1 MNFVISSFFPIIYGA
16 AFAVF
21 VALAAYLVGNA
32 KSQANPR
39 KFLGAAIIAILFGFG
54 IQFFEAKR
62 VSGAQESAAET
73 TGLMKLLDLT
83 CKTAK
88 KDGEDATDLAS
99 TSSPSSARLIAMA
112 CETSQAAKT
121 IKSAADNPMLENLA
135 LLITL
140 TCSTFAG
147 ALASVAITNR
157 AKFQHDSE
165 IDRINAELTG
175 VAATEKWLK
184 EQIGLHTHQQD
195 TATKAHD
202 QAGILLAKQ
211 ALAAAD
217 SLWEKNLERRH
228 ELEQELEQLQ
238 EKT

>member
-1 MNFVISSFFPIIYGA
+1 MNFLISIIFPIIYVA

-32 KSQANPR
+32 KAQANPR
-39 KFLGAAIIAILFGFG
+39 NFLGAAIVAILFGFG
-54 IQFFEAKR
+54 IQFFEAER
-62 VSGAQESAAET
+62 VSGAKESAADT
-73 TGLMKLLDLT
+73 AGLMNLLDLT

-88 KDGEDATDLAS
+88 ADATDLAS
-99 TSSPSSARLIAMA
+99 TSPASSAQLIAMA

-135 LLITL
+135 LLISL

-238 EKT
+238 EKA